1 MAKRI
6 GKYKISN
13 KESSLSLADGGTVGG
28 ALSVTGTVTLSGLSE
43 GTGASMTSNQLYYTS
58 SAAITGSATAYNV
71 LIKG

>member
-6 GKYKISN
+6 GKYNVSKG
-13 KESSLSLADGGTVGG
+13 ESELSLADGGTVGG

>member
-6 GKYKISN
+6 GKYNVSKR
-13 KESSLSLADGGTVGG
+13 ESELSLADGGTVGG